1 MGGRERTRILVCAW
15 AVLVMAGCGSTGG
28 AGEEPVPPPTIEDP
42 APEPD
47 EPDDLPEPPPPV
59 VVEPVEPAPVPE
71 PPRPPPPLFQPGFH
85 QALRWSYSTGGV
97 TFRLRVPV
105 GRAGERVRLAFRA
118 GDGNLVLRK
127 ATVAL
132 AGPNGSLASAPV
144 AVTFSGTPGFSVG
157 ARARV
162 VSDPVSLPV
171 DFRDELAVSFE
182 VQGALAVS
190 AIHALPGSYVR
201 SGSYASV
208 HGPAGRHAVGVARWD
223 WPRWTWR
230 ARPPAPSWPWGT
242 ASPRATSTSWT
253 TRAWRGPRVAEA
265 QLGVPIVNAGVS
277 GQGFYDGLLNLDA
290 EVLAL
295 EGITD
300 CIVLLGTNDLGA
312 QTVDKLQARM
322 TSLVERL
329 RPFCRPWVGTL
340 LPKERANHGDY
351 EMVKTQRLA
360 MNAWIR
366 GTFPDV
372 IDFEAV
378 TRQPDQ
384 RAPLP
389 RRAGG
394 GRHPPERRGAPRHGQ
409 RGGARAA
416 RSRRAARPGRAAA
429 RRRNPLKGWRLTR
442 RVWVVERLASGGAGR
457 YVFRCRPPGT
467 AP

>member
-28 AGEEPVPPPTIEDP
+28 AGEEPIPPPTSEDP
-42 APEPD
+42 APVTPPPD
-47 EPDDLPEPPPPV
+47 ELPAPPPPPV
-59 VVEPVEPAPVPE
+59 VVEPVEPAPVPQ

-85 QALRWSYSTGGV
+85 QALRWSHSTGGV

-105 GRAGERVRLAFRA
+105 GRTGERVRLAFRS

-127 ATVAL
+127 ATIAL

-171 DFRDELAVSFE
+171 GFRDELAVSFE

-190 AIHALPGSYVR
+190 AIHALPGSFVR
-201 SGSYASV
+201 SGSHTDV
-208 HGPAGRHAVGVARWD
+208 TGPLGGTPWDRAVGLATVEVEG
-223 WPRWTWR
+223 
-230 ARPPAPSWPWGT
+230 PPARAFVALGDSITEGYIDELDDTRLAWPS
-242 ASPRATSTSWT
+242 
-253 TRAWRGPRVAEA
+253 VAEA
-265 QLGVPIVNAGVS
+265 RLGVPIVNAGVS
-277 GQGFYDGLLNLDA
+277 GQGFYDGMLNLDA

-300 CIVLLGTNDLGA
+300 CLVLLGTNDLGA

-322 TSLVERL
+322 TSLIERL

-340 LPKERANHGDY
+340 LPKEKSNHGDY
-351 EMVKTQRLA
+351 EVVKKQRLEV
-360 MNAWIR
+360 NAWLR
-366 GTFPDV
+366 ATFPDV

-378 TRQPDQ
+378 TRQADNVH
-384 RAPLP
+384 LFLD
-389 RRAGG
+389 GLEVDG
-394 GRHPPERRGAPRHGQ
+394 IHPSAEGHRTMATE
-409 RGGARAA
+409 AA
-416 RSRRAARPGRAAA
+416 RVLKEAGVQPG
-429 RRRNPLKGWRLTR
+429 
-442 RVWVVERLASGGAGR
+442 
-457 YVFRCRPPGT
+457 PGVLLP
-467 AP
+467 AEGEP